1 MMNYWKRRWLL
12 ATLTLILLLPPTVS
26 AQDESSLAPLAP
38 REITGKVLY
47 IAFPVVITLD
57 GKVDDWEGVPS
68 TVVDRGPM
76 LSSQAGENDS
86 FTVAA
91 AADDKNLY
99 VMMTMHDKNIVTGQH
114 GTDYWNEDSLEFY
127 ANFSDD
133 LNAPAY
139 GDGIFQVNI
148 TPGSIGSTDPTA
160 LPVTGVNAA
169 SGHVQGVVFN
179 TDDGWGFEAATPLPF
194 APEHGKIIGFQ
205 AQANGATQLDRDVK
219 LIWSLA
225 DTSDQSWQNPAL
237 FGRGVFF
244 EVGRTDIPVV
254 DVESIGAAAPTP
266 TPQESETV
274 NERPITA
281 VNQVGYFVDGQKI
294 AVYGRADQSPM
305 PPSWEVREAD
315 SGNIILSGTTDA
327 GFMDATSGD
336 FVYRADFSELNTP
349 GKYIIQIDGV
359 DSPPF
364 QIADDVYAALKKDSL
379 RYFYLNR
386 SGIELTPEFAGETWA
401 RPAGHISDNDITCFK
416 GTDADGKTW
425 DGCDY
430 RLDGSGGW
438 YDAGDYGKYVV
449 NGGIST
455 WTLVNLYEHS
465 PQAFPD
471 ESLNIPESQNGWPD
485 ILDEARWEMDFMLRM
500 QVPEG
505 QPLAGMAHHKL
516 HDLHWSGVPT
526 KLPTEFDNDSPT
538 DGRYLMPPST
548 AATLNLAATAAQCA
562 RVWKTFDAAFA
573 ERCLKAAETA
583 WNAAQAHPNM
593 LYGRIPGEGGGDY
606 SDSNVQDEFYWAAAE
621 LYLSTGKDEYRTF
634 VTESPY
640 FKTFPGLAA
649 GSVSPM
655 GWPDTAA
662 LGSISLA
669 MLPNDL
675 PEADIARLRQ
685 QMIETADRYLEAIDT
700 EGYRVPIPAS
710 GYVWGS
716 NSLVLNNAI
725 ILALAYDFTS
735 ETRYRDGVIAS
746 MDYILGTNA
755 VDQSFVSGYG
765 TNAMQHPHHRFWG
778 NQPGQGFP
786 PPPPGAIAG
795 GPNGSPADDTAIK
808 SVGDL
813 PTSRR
818 YIDNIG
824 SYSTNEVAINWN
836 APLVWVAAYL
846 DEQFNGEV

>member
-1 MMNYWKRRWLL
+1 MVSRLKRGWVLALMLL
-12 ATLTLILLLPPTVS
+12 FPLFVH
-26 AQDESSLAPLAP
+26 AQDQTSLAPA
-38 REITGKVLY
+38 EIKGQAMY
-47 IAFPVVITLD
+47 IPFPVAITLD
-57 GKVDDWEGVPS
+57 GKVDDWAGVPS
-68 TVVDRGPM
+68 AVVDRGTM
-76 LSSQAGENDS
+76 LSSKPGENDS
-86 FTVAA
+86 FTVAV

-99 VMMTMHDKNIVTGQH
+99 VLMTSSDPNIITGQH

-127 ANFSDD
+127 VNFSDE

-139 GDGIFQVNI
+139 GDGIYQINI
-148 TPGSIGSTDPTA
+148 NPGNIGTTDPTA
-160 LPVTGVNAA
+160 LSFTGVNATA
-169 SGHVQGVVFN
+169 SNVQGVAFK
-179 TDDGWGFEAATPLPF
+179 TEDGWGFEAAVPLPF
-194 APEHGKIIGFQ
+194 APEHGKTIGFQ

-225 DTSDQSWQNPAL
+225 DTADQSWQNPAL

-244 EVGRTDIPVV
+244 EVGRTDIPEV
-254 DVESIGAAAPTP
+254 DVTSIGAVVPTVV
-266 TPQESETV
+266 PQENETV
-274 NERPITA
+274 SERPITT

-305 PPSWEVREAD
+305 PSSWQVREAD

-327 GFMDATSGD
+327 GIMDATSGD
-336 FVYRADFSELNTP
+336 FVYRADFSGLNAP
-349 GKYIIQIDGV
+349 GKYIVQIDGV

-364 QIADDVYAALKKDSL
+364 LIADDVYATLKKDAL

-401 RPAGHISDNDITCFK
+401 RPAGHISDNDITCYK

-465 PQAFPD
+465 PKDFPD
-471 ESLNIPESQNGWPD
+471 GSLNIPESQNGLPD

-516 HDLHWSGVPT
+516 HDLHWSGVPS

-538 DGRYLMPPST
+538 NGRYLMPPST

-562 RVWKTFDAAFA
+562 RVWKSLDADFA
-573 ERCLKAAETA
+573 ARCLKAAEIA
-583 WNAAQAHPNM
+583 WAAAKAHPDM
-593 LYGRIPGEGGGDY
+593 FYGRIPGEGGGDY
-606 SDSNVQDEFYWAAAE
+606 SDGNVQDEFYWAAAE
-621 LYLSTGKDEYRTF
+621 LFITTGKDEYRTF
-634 VTESPY
+634 VSESPF
-640 FKTFPGLAA
+640 FKTFPNG
-649 GSVSPM
+649 VSPM

-675 PEADIARLRQ
+675 PEADITRLRQ
-685 QMIETADRYLEAIDT
+685 QITETADQYLDAIAA

-725 ILALAYDFTS
+725 IMALAYDFS
-735 ETRYRDGVIAS
+735 KDAKYRDGVVAS

-778 NQPGQGFP
+778 NQPEQGFP

-795 GPNGSPADDTAIK
+795 GPNGSPAEATAIK

-846 DEQFNGEV
+846 DEQFNGGS